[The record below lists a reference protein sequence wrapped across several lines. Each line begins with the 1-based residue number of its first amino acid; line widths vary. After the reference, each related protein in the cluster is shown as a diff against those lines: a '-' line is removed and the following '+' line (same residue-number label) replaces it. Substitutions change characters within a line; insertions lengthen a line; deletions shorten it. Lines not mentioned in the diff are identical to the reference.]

1 MLTGGMGTEGETGH
15 MDKTQSN
22 LSSEA
27 EAGGIRNS
35 RGDSNGMAS
44 ILRVADRPGVSVMS
58 TLPPFPSAST
68 SILSLS
74 PSDPTA

>member
-27 EAGGIRNS
+27 EAGGI
-35 RGDSNGMAS
+35 
-44 ILRVADRPGVSVMS
+44 
-58 TLPPFPSAST
+58 
-68 SILSLS
+68 
-74 PSDPTA
+74 DPTVCFVLHLLVSEWDNSSE